1 MKSIAYIVIVN
12 YKTADLVAQCL
23 ESLTAQVNT
32 LNGGKVIIIDNDS
45 KDGSVAQLQTF
56 IKSENLS
63 SWVELMPMPRN
74 GGFAYG
80 CNAGI
85 RYVLSIDQAVKYVM
99 LLNPDTLVRVGA
111 IASLV
116 DFMDANNHAGIAGSQ
131 LENIEGIIEN
141 SAHRF
146 HSPFSE
152 LLESARLGLL
162 SRLFSQ
168 YEITPPFNG
177 NVHQCHWVSGSSM
190 MIRRQV
196 FEQIGLLD
204 EAFFLYFEEVDF
216 FYRSNKAGW
225 QTWYVPSAKVM
236 HIEGASTGI
245 KSAKRRPQ
253 YWYDSRRRYFL
264 KHYGMFGL
272 VSADLLWVIG
282 RLSFVLRRC
291 FGLVRKVYPNDPKYL
306 TWDILSGDIRNIL
319 SGKTWHLEKEKI

>member
-1 MKSIAYIVIVN
+1 MKSTAYIVIVN

-23 ESLTAQVNT
+23 ESLATQVNT

-45 KDGSVAQLQTF
+45 NDDSVGQLQAFT
-56 IKSENLS
+56 KSKNYGL
-63 SWVELMPMPRN
+63 WVELIAMPRN

-85 RYVLSIDQAVKYVM
+85 KHILSIDHAVNYVM
-99 LLNPDTLVRVGA
+99 LLNPDTLVRAGA

-116 DFMDANNHAGIAGSQ
+116 GFMDANNLAGIAGSQ
-131 LENIEGIIEN
+131 LENIEGVIES

-146 HSPFSE
+146 QTPISE
-152 LLESARLGLL
+152 LLEGARLGLL
-162 SRLFSQ
+162 SQLFSQ
-168 YEITPPFNG
+168 YDTTPPFNS
-177 NVHQCHWVSGSSM
+177 NVHQCNWVSGSSM
-190 MIRRQV
+190 IIRRQV

-204 EAFFLYFEEVDF
+204 EAYFLYFEEVDF
-216 FYRSNKAGW
+216 FYRSAKAGW

-245 KSAKRRPQ
+245 KSANRRPK

-272 VSADLLWVIG
+272 MSADFLWVIG
-282 RLSFVLRRC
+282 RFSFVLRRF
-291 FGLVRKVYPNDPKYL
+291 FGLIRNTYTNDPKYL
-306 TWDILSGDIRNIL
+306 TWDIVSGDVHNIL
-319 SGKTWHLEKEKI
+319 SGKAWQLDKEKF

>member
-1 MKSIAYIVIVN
+1 MN
-12 YKTADLVAQCL
+12 YKTADLVAHCL
-23 ESLTAQVNT
+23 ESLAAQVSA

-45 KDGSVAQLQTF
+45 HDGSVAQLQTF
-56 IKSENLS
+56 IKSKNFS
-63 SWVELMPMPRN
+63 SWVELILMPLN

-85 RYVLSIDQAVKYVM
+85 RHVLSVSHAVNYVM
-99 LLNPDTLVRVGA
+99 LLNPDTLVRHAA
-111 IASLV
+111 IAGLV
-116 DFMDANNHAGIAGSQ
+116 DFMDANSLAGIVGSQ
-131 LENIEGIIEN
+131 LENSEGIIEN

-152 LLESARLGLL
+152 LLESARLGML
-162 SRLFSQ
+162 SRLFSKH
-168 YEITPPFNG
+168 EITPPFNG
-177 NVHQCHWVSGSSM
+177 NEHQCNWVSGSSM

-196 FEQIGLLD
+196 FEQIGFLD

-216 FYRSNKAGW
+216 FYRSAKAGW

-245 KSAKRRPQ
+245 KSAKRRPK

-264 KHYGMFGL
+264 KHYGMWGL
-272 VSADLLWVIG
+272 ISADLLWAIG

-291 FGLVRKVYPNDPKYL
+291 FGLVKKTYPNDPKYL
-306 TWDILSGDIRNIL
+306 TWDILFGDIRNIL
-319 SGKTWHLEKEKI
+319 SGKAWHLHREKF